1 MGFSDQIKAFAEQA
15 KSSLELKKAEV
26 EANARKVLS
35 ELLGEEVSKIESI
48 SLNSD
53 TGKFHSVVAPES
65 IIQKLKDANL
75 WDAK

>member
-1 MGFSDQIKAFAEQA
+1 MGFSDQIKSFTEQA

-35 ELLGEEVSKIESI
+35 ELLGEDISKIESI
-48 SLNSD
+48 SLNAD
-53 TGKFHSVVAPES
+53 TGKFHSVAAPEN

-75 WDAK
+75 WEAK